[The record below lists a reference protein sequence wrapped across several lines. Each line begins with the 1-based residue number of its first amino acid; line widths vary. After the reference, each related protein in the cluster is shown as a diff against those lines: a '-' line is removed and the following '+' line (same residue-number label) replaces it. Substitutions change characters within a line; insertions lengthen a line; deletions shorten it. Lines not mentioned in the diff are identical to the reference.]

1 LPYQQYEGGLLVEDI
16 EDLVDSVL
24 DGTNPQGTAHLRYLL
39 VLLMR
44 EIKPR
49 RFIELSDRACR
60 ITTLLGES
68 LGSEEETTQTL
79 FVSALSDLMLFVDE
93 DTLLLPVLKDPET
106 KEPIDVV
113 RAVEKETRTMLSK
126 IPEVTEWEHV
136 RTYLA
141 TMCGFESW
149 EDFIGYVRETKGTED
164 LRPLLRRSLFKL
176 IEGGRD
182 G

>member
-1 LPYQQYEGGLLVEDI
+1 MDDI
-16 EDLVDSVL
+16 EDIVEGGL
-24 DGTNPQGTAHLRYLL
+24 DGTNPQGTAHLHHLL

-44 EIKPR
+44 EVKPR

-60 ITTLLGES
+60 MASLLNEAPS
-68 LGSEEETTQTL
+68 SEEEVTQTL
-79 FVSALSDLMLFVDE
+79 FASALSDLMLFADE
-93 DTLLLPVLKDPET
+93 DTLLLPVLTDPKT
-106 KEPIDVV
+106 KKPVSIIQ
-113 RAVEKETRTMLSK
+113 AVEKETTTMLSK

-149 EDFIGYVRETKGTED
+149 EDFIGYVRKTKGTED
-164 LRPLLRRSLFKL
+164 LRPLLRRSSFTL
-176 IEGGRD
+176 IEGGKD